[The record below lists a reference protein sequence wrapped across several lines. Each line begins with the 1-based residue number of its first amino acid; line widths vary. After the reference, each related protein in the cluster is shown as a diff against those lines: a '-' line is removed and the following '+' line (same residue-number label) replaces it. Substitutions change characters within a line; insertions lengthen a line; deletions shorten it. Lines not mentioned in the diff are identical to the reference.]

1 MGQNCVFIEKKF
13 LNKILTLTSY
23 DSSDKGWDKMT
34 QVIKGGTRKVGFQAQ
49 ILVKIKYYM

>member
-13 LNKILTLTSY
+13 LNKILTFTSY